1 MCCVLIIAPHA
12 DDEALGVG
20 GTVSKLLS
28 KNAHVHLIICG
39 TRVNDSDEQ
48 MKNATKHYSSVH
60 TLPFHDE
67 SYTIQF
73 KGILKSVER
82 IYNTIK
88 PDTIYIPSD
97 RDFNQDH
104 RCIHQVCEIALRRY
118 QDHSPSTIFA
128 YEIPS
133 STTQSFKNNFKCTHY
148 EQLEH
153 KHVEHKINTM
163 NCYIN
168 EMREYPNPR
177 SNIGIETYARMRGM
191 ECGCEYAEGFELIY
205 SKS

>member
-1 MCCVLIIAPHA
+1 MSRTLIIAPHA
-12 DDEALGVG
+12 DDEVLGVG
-20 GTVSKLLS
+20 GTVSKLLLS
-28 KNAHVHLIICG
+28 NIQVHLIICG
-39 TRVNDSDEQ
+39 VRTNDSREQ
-48 MKNATKHYSSVH
+48 IANATSDYTTVDILSYS
-60 TLPFHDE
+60 DE
-67 SYTIQF
+67 N
-73 KGILKSVER
+73 
-82 IYNTIK
+82 YNLTFNKMLRSIEQLYNDIK
-88 PDTIYIPSD
+88 PTTVYIPSD

-104 RCIHQVCEIALRRY
+104 RCVHQICEIVLRRY
-118 QDHSPSTIFA
+118 QEHAPSTILA
-128 YEIPS
+128 YEVPS